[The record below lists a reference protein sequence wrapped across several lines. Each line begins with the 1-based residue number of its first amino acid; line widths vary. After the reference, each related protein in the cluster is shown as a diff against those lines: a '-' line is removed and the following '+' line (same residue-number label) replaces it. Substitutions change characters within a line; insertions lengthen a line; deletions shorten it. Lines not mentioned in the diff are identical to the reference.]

1 VLVVVDAG
9 VFVSAL
15 VTPGGTASRVVAAG
29 VAGRFGY
36 VLCPRLISE
45 LLEVVER
52 PKIARLV
59 TEDQRRRFLTD
70 VVAGGLDV
78 DDPTHIPIVSRD
90 PDDDYL
96 FAVAVEHDAEHIV
109 TGDADLLD
117 VTEPPVP
124 VIGVRAFLDALTV

>member
-1 VLVVVDAG
+1 VLVVLDAG

-29 VAGRFGY
+29 VAGRFEY
-36 VLCPRLISE
+36 LLCPRLISE

-52 PKIARLV
+52 PKIARLA
-59 TEDQRRRFLTD
+59 TEQVRQRFLAD
-70 VVAGGLDV
+70 VLAGGRDE
-78 DDPTHIPIVSRD
+78 DDPTHVPVVSRD

-96 FAVAVEHDAEHIV
+96 FALAQEHGAERIV

-117 VTEPPVP
+117 IADPPVP
-124 VIGVRAFLDALTV
+124 VVGVRAFLDVLTV